1 MGVRNHQG
9 HFLTLH
15 QGGVLRLRGFQ
26 GFFLCVGWGE
36 RIHQKCSIPKMFGNT
51 EFPKTLFPEFLS
63 IHYSIKFSIPE
74 LQDSRSKTFREW
86 PHPIS
91 HPVSNQV
98 QISCILI
105 YIYCNNSISIITL
118 LSYCVSSLSPP
129 TDSLTNV
136 LQTTTYF
143 YTVEMF
149 ALDNTSAA
157 NQEVGRILETML
169 RLVGVFFQ
177 TLNFF
182 KNSITYMLFVMYLFL
197 LVLECYSLVSVIKR

>member
-1 MGVRNHQG
+1 MAPPYFAPCEQLGTIILYTN
-9 HFLTLH
+9 
-15 QGGVLRLRGFQ
+15 
-26 GFFLCVGWGE
+26 
-36 RIHQKCSIPKMFGNT
+36 IHTS
-51 EFPKTLFPEFLS
+51 
-63 IHYSIKFSIPE
+63 
-74 LQDSRSKTFREW
+74 
-86 PHPIS
+86 
-91 HPVSNQV
+91 
-98 QISCILI
+98 

-118 LSYCVSSLSPP
+118 LSYCVSSFSPP

-143 YTVEMF
+143 YTIEMF

-182 KNSITYMLFVMYLFL
+182 KNSITYMLFVMYLFISL
-197 LVLECYSLVSVIKR
+197 SSWMLQLGFGYRKNTTNTSIQETFFFLNIHFYNSCMQCCISVEFQPDFFFAFNEYLIYSVWL

>member
-1 MGVRNHQG
+1 M
-9 HFLTLH
+9 FL
-15 QGGVLRLRGFQ
+15 
-26 GFFLCVGWGE
+26 
-36 RIHQKCSIPKMFGNT
+36 
-51 EFPKTLFPEFLS
+51 
-63 IHYSIKFSIPE
+63 
-74 LQDSRSKTFREW
+74 
-86 PHPIS
+86 
-91 HPVSNQV
+91 
-98 QISCILI
+98 
-105 YIYCNNSISIITL
+105 
-118 LSYCVSSLSPP
+118 SLSPP

-197 LVLECYSLVSVIKR
+197 LVLECYSLVSVIKRIPQTHRYKKLFFFLKIHIYNACMQCCISVEFQSDFFLHSISI

>member
-1 MGVRNHQG
+1 M
-9 HFLTLH
+9 FL
-15 QGGVLRLRGFQ
+15 
-26 GFFLCVGWGE
+26 
-36 RIHQKCSIPKMFGNT
+36 
-51 EFPKTLFPEFLS
+51 
-63 IHYSIKFSIPE
+63 
-74 LQDSRSKTFREW
+74 
-86 PHPIS
+86 
-91 HPVSNQV
+91 
-98 QISCILI
+98 
-105 YIYCNNSISIITL
+105 
-118 LSYCVSSLSPP
+118 SLSPP

-182 KNSITYMLFVMYLFL
+182 KNSITYMLFVMYFFL
-197 LVLECYSLVSVIKR
+197 LVLECYSLVSVTKKNTTNTSIQETFFFLIFISIIHACNAAFL

>member
-1 MGVRNHQG
+1 
-9 HFLTLH
+9 
-15 QGGVLRLRGFQ
+15 
-26 GFFLCVGWGE
+26 
-36 RIHQKCSIPKMFGNT
+36 MFRNT

-63 IHYSIKFSIPE
+63 IHYSIKFSIPG

-98 QISCILI
+98 QLSCILI

-136 LQTTTYF
+136 LQTTNYF
-143 YTVEMF
+143 YTVELF

-169 RLVGVFFQ
+169 RLVGVFFPK
-177 TLNFF
+177 LNFF
-182 KNSITYMLFVMYLFL
+182 KNSITFMLFVIMYLFL
-197 LVLECYSLVSVIKR
+197 LVLECYSLVSVIKRYHKHIDTGNYFFFLKFISIMHACNAAFLQNFNQTYFLHSMNI

>member
-1 MGVRNHQG
+1 MQSIKRKNLPLKSNQ
-9 HFLTLH
+9 FKL
-15 QGGVLRLRGFQ
+15 F
-26 GFFLCVGWGE
+26 WGE
-36 RIHQKCSIPKMFGNT
+36 YVFNSNVRGVF
-51 EFPKTLFPEFLS
+51 
-63 IHYSIKFSIPE
+63 
-74 LQDSRSKTFREW
+74 FR
-86 PHPIS
+86 
-91 HPVSNQV
+91 
-98 QISCILI
+98 CL
-105 YIYCNNSISIITL
+105 IYCNSSISIITL

-197 LVLECYSLVSVIKR
+197 LVLECYSLVSVIKRYHKHRYKKLFFFLKFISIIHACNAAFL

>member
-1 MGVRNHQG
+1 MAPPYFAPCEQLGTIILYTN
-9 HFLTLH
+9 
-15 QGGVLRLRGFQ
+15 
-26 GFFLCVGWGE
+26 
-36 RIHQKCSIPKMFGNT
+36 IHTS
-51 EFPKTLFPEFLS
+51 
-63 IHYSIKFSIPE
+63 
-74 LQDSRSKTFREW
+74 
-86 PHPIS
+86 
-91 HPVSNQV
+91 
-98 QISCILI
+98 

-197 LVLECYSLVSVIKR
+197 LVLECYSLVSVTKKIPQTHRYKKLFFFLIFISIIHACNAAFL

>member
-1 MGVRNHQG
+1 M
-9 HFLTLH
+9 
-15 QGGVLRLRGFQ
+15 
-26 GFFLCVGWGE
+26 
-36 RIHQKCSIPKMFGNT
+36 PKMCGNFKIYST
-51 EFPKTLFPEFLS
+51 PIREYRIPEKILFPLFLR
-63 IHYSIKFSIPE
+63 IPYNRKFSIPE
-74 LQDSRSKTFREW
+74 LQNSRSKTFREW

-91 HPVSNQV
+91 HPVTNQV

-105 YIYCNNSISIITL
+105 YIIYCNNSISIITL

-197 LVLECYSLVSVIKR
+197 LVLECYSLVSVIKKTPQTHRYMKLYFFS

>member
-1 MGVRNHQG
+1 MAPPYFAPCVQLGTIILFDTNIHIATTRY
-9 HFLTLH
+9 LT
-15 QGGVLRLRGFQ
+15 
-26 GFFLCVGWGE
+26 
-36 RIHQKCSIPKMFGNT
+36 
-51 EFPKTLFPEFLS
+51 
-63 IHYSIKFSIPE
+63 
-74 LQDSRSKTFREW
+74 
-86 PHPIS
+86 
-91 HPVSNQV
+91 
-98 QISCILI
+98 
-105 YIYCNNSISIITL
+105 IITL

-136 LQTTTYF
+136 PQTTTYF

-197 LVLECYSLVSVIKR
+197 LVECYSLVSVIKRYHKHIDTRN